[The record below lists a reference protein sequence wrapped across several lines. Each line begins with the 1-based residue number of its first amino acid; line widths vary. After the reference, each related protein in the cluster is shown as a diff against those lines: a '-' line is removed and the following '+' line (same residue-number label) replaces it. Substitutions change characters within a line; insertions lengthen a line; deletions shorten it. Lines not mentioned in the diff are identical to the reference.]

1 MTVDEILN
9 IAENEEIEFIRL
21 QFTDIFG
28 MLKSVAI
35 TRRQL
40 KTVLKNGCMF
50 DGSSIEGFAR
60 IEESDMRL
68 VPDLD
73 TFCVLPFS
81 ESPGKVARLICD
93 IYKTDGTPFE
103 GDPRYVLKRA
113 IKKAADMGY
122 TCKVGPECEFFLF
135 NLDEKGNPTV
145 DSPDTCGYFE
155 IAPKDSGSIIRRK
168 ICLAL
173 EKMGYN
179 IEASH
184 HENANAQHEI
194 DFKYCD
200 CLEAADKIITF
211 KLAVKAIA
219 RENDMFASFMPK
231 PKFGQ
236 AGSGMHV
243 NISLHKDGKNVFF
256 GDSEE
261 HLSREA
267 KMFIGGLLAHAKG
280 FTAITNPL
288 VNSYKRLVS
297 GYEAPTNIAWSLR
310 NRSPLIRIPAFDE
323 KSARIEVRSPDP
335 SCNPYLALAL
345 LLTAGLD
352 GIEKGIVAPERTKGN
367 IFVLSDHEK
376 ELKGVQS
383 LPDSLHSA
391 LRELRHD
398 DVMMSALGD
407 AVTNIYLP
415 AKEEEWKAYRTVVS
429 RWEIENYLPKY

>member
-1 MTVDEILN
+1 MTVEEILA
-9 IAENEEIEFIRL
+9 IAERENVEFIRL

-35 TRRQL
+35 TRNQL
-40 KTVLKNGCMF
+40 KNVLEKGCMF

-68 VPDLD
+68 KPDLN

-81 ESPGKVARLICD
+81 EEPGKVARLICD

-122 TCKVGPECEFFLF
+122 TCQVGPECEFFLF
-135 NLDEKGNPTV
+135 NLDSKGNPTI
-145 DSPDTCGYFE
+145 DSSDTCGYFE

-173 EKMGYN
+173 EKMGYD

-184 HENANAQHEI
+184 HENAVAQHEI

-211 KLAVKAIA
+211 KLAVKSIA

-231 PKFGQ
+231 PKFGE

-261 HLSREA
+261 HLSSVA
-267 KMFIGGLLAHAKG
+267 KMFIGGLLTHAKG

-310 NRSPLIRIPAFDE
+310 NRSPLIRIPSFDQ
-323 KSARIEVRSPDP
+323 KSARVEVRSPDP

-352 GIEKGIVAPERTKGN
+352 GIEKGIVPPERTKGN
-367 IFVLSDHEK
+367 IFALSDAEK
-376 ELKGVQS
+376 EKLGVES

-391 LRELRHD
+391 LRELRKD
-398 DVMMSALGD
+398 DTMLEALGET
-407 AVTNIYLP
+407 VTGIYLP
-415 AKEEEWKAYRTVVS
+415 AKEEEWKSYRTVVS
-429 RWEIENYLPKY
+429 RWELENYLPNY